1 MNLILHI
8 ILMLLSVAL
17 FTLFERKVLGL
28 IQLRKGPCKVG
39 PLGLLQPFSDA
50 LKLFSKFSSAP
61 MKGNF
66 LLYYFTP
73 LYFLILSLIFFL
85 NKPFLSSSFFTLSIL
100 ILLFL
105 YTTSVYT
112 TLVTGWSSNSKYSL
126 IGSMRSIAQSLSYE
140 ITLGLLFYGFAFV
153 MSTTLMYK
161 IMNFN
166 TLFLQLFYWPFSLIL
181 FLNYLIESNRTPF
194 DLSECES
201 ELVSG
206 FNVEFG
212 GAEFSLIFL
221 GENLML
227 VFNSLVLS
235 FFIGSISLYLIFW
248 IIIIFIKVSIRGAY
262 PRYRLD
268 SMMELCWL
276 TFLPLI
282 IILLSSLFM
291 I

>member
-8 ILMLLSVAL
+8 VLMLLSVAL
-17 FTLFERKVLGL
+17 FTLFERKILGL

-61 MKGNF
+61 IKGN
-66 LLYYFTP
+66 LMLYYFTP
-73 LYFLILSLIFFL
+73 LYFLILSLVFFL
-85 NKPFLSSSFFTLSIL
+85 NKPFLSTSFFTLSIL
-100 ILLFL
+100 VLLFL

-140 ITLGLLFYGFAFV
+140 ITLGLLFFSFAFI
-153 MSTTLMYK
+153 MSSTLMFK

-166 TLFLQLFYWPFSLIL
+166 SSMLQLFYCPLSMIL

-235 FFIGSISLYLIFW
+235 FFIGSISVYLIFW
-248 IIIIFIKVSIRGAY
+248 LVIIFIKVSIRGAY

-276 TFLPLI
+276 IYLPLTI
-282 IILLSSLFM
+282 VLLSSLFL